1 MRCALLR
8 WFIILTLTIN
18 AGAAPREDASLIQ
31 NATFETSGLTG
42 WSCVNSNG
50 NVEIAWES
58 SSNTTNQHSVRLT
71 VRQLDSANGL
81 VYGSTNG
88 FSIQADA
95 WYDLKFRAKAAAR
108 ENGRGFALNI
118 SLENKTG
125 DQLCARTTLP
135 EVTGDWSDQV
145 VALRTHHAA
154 ATGRLVITLTEPG
167 TVWLDDLQ
175 LTVRPTGDSNQNQ

>member
-1 MRCALLR
+1 MAMWKLL
-8 WFIILTLTIN
+8 WSPPATPLIN
-18 AGAAPREDASLIQ
+18 TASDL
-31 NATFETSGLTG
+31 A
-42 WSCVNSNG
+42 
-50 NVEIAWES
+50 
-58 SSNTTNQHSVRLT
+58 